1 MVDFLTCPKCGSTD
15 IKRNG
20 KYGKGSH
27 KGEQAVK
34 CKKCSYKSFVTNFG
48 GIDLPIAPISPE
60 QREVERERHAK
71 HRLGATASDATRKK
85 MSILHTGQPGFWTG
99 KTLPQSTCDKMSESH
114 MGKKPWNKNKKMPEG
129 TGDKISAKLKNK
141 PKPPRTKEHCENIS
155 KSKTGEN
162 NPMFDKKHTPEA
174 LEKIHISQ
182 LGNTKKLGYRFPEET
197 RIRMSEENR
206 GENSS
211 QWKGGITPMRRMIRE
226 SFEYREWIKKVFGRD
241 NFTCQECGARGTY
254 LHAHHVKQFSQIL
267 EENNITTLEEARNCK
282 ELWDINNGITFC
294 KKCHRK
300 KHFKE

>member
-114 MGKKPWNKNKKMPEG
+114 MGQEPWNKGIPSTVEACQNQSKSMKG
-129 TGDKISAKLKNK
+129 I
-141 PKPPRTKEHCENIS
+141 PKPPRSEEHCKKIS
-155 KSKTGEN
+155 ERNSGEG

-174 LEKIHISQ
+174 LDKMHIAQ
-182 LGNTKKLGYRFPEET
+182 LGNTKSLGRKPTLQMSLKLSNAFKGDKCHF
-197 RIRMSEENR
+197 
-206 GENSS
+206 
-211 QWKGGITPMRRMIRE
+211 WKGGVTPLRAMIRVSLE
-226 SFEYREWIKKVFGRD
+226 YKLWKRQIFERD
-241 NFTCQECGARGTY
+241 NFTCNECNQRGGY
-254 LHAHHVKQFSQIL
+254 LHAHHIKSFSQIL
-267 EENNITTLEEARNCK
+267 EDNNITTLEQAIECK

-294 KKCHRK
+294 RKCHRK